1 MTRTEAAANYANV
14 YRTVAI
20 AKGRTCNIEVA
31 TAYATQDI
39 LNITKHMSEEDAVY
53 LINDDAA
60 FMQEAA

>member
-1 MTRTEAAANYANV
+1 MTRTEAAANYANI
-14 YRTVAI
+14 YRAIAI
-20 AKGRTCNIEVA
+20 AKGRTFDIETA

-39 LNITKHMSEEDAVY
+39 LNMTKHMSEEDAVY

>member
-14 YRTVAI
+14 YRAHAI

-31 TAYATQDI
+31 TAYATSDI
-39 LNITKHMSEEDAVY
+39 LNTTKHMSETDAVY

-60 FMQEAA
+60 FMMEAA

>member
-14 YRTVAI
+14 YRAHAI
-20 AKGRTCNIEVA
+20 AKGRTVNIEVA

-39 LNITKHMSEEDAVY
+39 LNMTKNMSEEDAVY

-60 FMQEAA
+60 FMMEMA